1 MPASSAS
8 WILARPSRVVQIRC
22 RFSAKPI
29 STDISWLISLPQT
42 TSIRQRASFCSA
54 MLCRS
59 RSSSALLNTRFCIA
73 QYEILGI
80 IQRRTDGHIPQFV
93 YLTAV
98 PFQNAGGGLGRSA
111 NIRKRFFH
119 FTRSFPWSHTKRKGW
134 QSTWITTL
142 SFVQI
147 LAIHVDRHGFI
158 RQAQPLIPAL
168 RAQNEHGRTPA
179 CSRRR

>member
-59 RSSSALLNTRFCIA
+59 RNSSELLNARYCASFSAGQMGTYPNSYTLRHYRFRIRGAISAEAQIYANAFSISLVPFLGCIHKERVAIHMDYHPCLRSGSGNPCGSPRFYSTGSASDSRASSA
-73 QYEILGI
+73 
-80 IQRRTDGHIPQFV
+80 
-93 YLTAV
+93 
-98 PFQNAGGGLGRSA
+98 
-111 NIRKRFFH
+111 KR
-119 FTRSFPWSHTKRKGW
+119 TRSDPS
-134 QSTWITTL
+134 L
-142 SFVQI
+142 
-147 LAIHVDRHGFI
+147 
-158 RQAQPLIPAL
+158 
-168 RAQNEHGRTPA
+168 
-179 CSRRR
+179 